1 LQQFPAL
8 AFDLG
13 IFRYIL
19 RTWVDEFLRHPRHS
33 GCAPPPR
40 IVPLAIRVDD
50 RAAIERAVMDVIGG
64 VFGPRARYESKKKY
78 ASKEKK
84 VLN

>member
-1 LQQFPAL
+1 MQQFPAL

-19 RTWVDEFLRHPRHS
+19 RTWVDEFRRHPRLRLR
-33 GCAPPPR
+33 PPPW
-40 IVPLAIRVDD
+40 IMPLATRVDD
-50 RAAIERAVMDVIGG
+50 RAAIEALFMDVIGG
-64 VFGPRARYESKKKY
+64 FFGPRARYENKEKY
-78 ASKEKK
+78 ESKEKK